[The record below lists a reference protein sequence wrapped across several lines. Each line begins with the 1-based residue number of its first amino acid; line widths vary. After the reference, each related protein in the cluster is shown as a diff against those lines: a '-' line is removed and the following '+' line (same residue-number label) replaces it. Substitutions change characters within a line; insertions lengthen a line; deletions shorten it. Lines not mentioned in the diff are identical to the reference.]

1 VRTRPQRQGRTHCKS
16 QAATL
21 RLSRVRMTRTVG
33 DQSAC
38 PPGGDGTSKLG
49 GRRRA
54 AWSSSCSRNAARGK
68 RGIEVDGGPPLRRWV
83 KPHDSVVRGSA
94 TYSVLDHGLNGT
106 SNSASRHRLRR
117 PHDRGHATHRKSLKT
132 TIHLYGNGTRASLEG
147 SFIGRCSLVE
157 KGVSR
162 RDQGWAGEN
171 ERAIEDQPG

>member
-1 VRTRPQRQGRTHCKS
+1 ACSVTAIFAP
-16 QAATL
+16 TL
-21 RLSRVRMTRTVG
+21 GTVTNWPSVVQICSDGDGLSRVRPEI
-33 DQSAC
+33 A
-38 PPGGDGTSKLG
+38 
-49 GRRRA
+49 GRAGRA

-94 TYSVLDHGLNGT
+94 TYSVLDHGLSGT

-157 KGVSR
+157 KGVS
-162 RDQGWAGEN
+162 
-171 ERAIEDQPG
+171 